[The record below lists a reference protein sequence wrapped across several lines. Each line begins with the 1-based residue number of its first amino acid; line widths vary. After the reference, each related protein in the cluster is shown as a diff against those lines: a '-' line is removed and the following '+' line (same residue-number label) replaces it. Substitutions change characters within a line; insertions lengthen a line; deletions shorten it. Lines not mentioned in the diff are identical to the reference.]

1 MLSKCKTWE
10 VNLAGFLKPVRFG
23 NSSVKKVYGIIVAYR
38 EDQIDGMYIIT
49 IKDKNE
55 NVIKTQKLII
65 CRNK

>member
-1 MLSKCKTWE
+1 MGEAWA

-49 IKDKNE
+49 IKDKDK
-55 NVIKTQKLII
+55 NVLKTQKVII
-65 CRNK
+65 CKNK

>member
-1 MLSKCKTWE
+1 
-10 VNLAGFLKPVRFG
+10 LKPVRFG